1 MSEAPL
7 AWSAPYSPFI
17 QFCDDAPRRRDWRI
31 PQRRLE
37 YWLLVTSV
45 DGEEQIR
52 VDGDRFHIRSGET
65 YLIQPGALHD
75 LGSQRGN
82 TPVWIHFDVLFD
94 PRRAEPGRYH
104 AGPFDA
110 ELGPRA
116 ALLQPAAL
124 ATWGVE
130 LPVVV
135 PPPLAAR
142 FRAEVPALVARHK
155 ASTPPARLEATA
167 RLATL
172 LALLVDEAWR
182 SGGGGRGPTDEDRI
196 TRAEAAARHRLD
208 TGFGLEAFAAAAG
221 LGRSRFCQV
230 YRQLRGT
237 TPGGFLQ
244 RERQSR
250 AEALLRS
257 TALPLAQVASLVGY
271 RDATVFVRAFRRA
284 RGVTPGAWRSA
295 PGQ

>member
-1 MSEAPL
+1 MTDGPL
-7 AWSAPYSPFI
+7 AWNAPYSPFI
-17 QFCDDAPRRRDWRI
+17 HFCDDAPRRRDWSL
-31 PQRRLE
+31 PNRRLE
-37 YWLLVTSV
+37 YWLMVTSV
-45 DGEEQIR
+45 DGEERIT
-52 VDGDRFHIRSGET
+52 VDGDRYHVRSGET

-94 PRRAEPGRYH
+94 PQRSRPGRYH

-110 ELGPRA
+110 ELGERT
-116 ALLQPAAL
+116 ALLQPAAR
-124 ATWGVE
+124 ATWGVA
-130 LPVVV
+130 LPVLV
-135 PPPLAAR
+135 PPPLIAR

-155 ASTPPARLEATA
+155 AGTPPARLEATA
-167 RLATL
+167 RLAVL

-182 SGGGGRGPTDEDRI
+182 SGGGGGGPTDEDRI
-196 TRAEAAARHRLD
+196 ARAEAAARHRLG

-230 YRQLRGT
+230 YRRLRGMP
-237 TPGGFLQ
+237 PGAFLQ
-244 RERQSR
+244 RERQVR

-257 TALPLAQVASLVGY
+257 TALPLAQIASLVGF
-271 RDATVFVRAFRRA
+271 RDATVLVRAFRRA

-295 PGQ
+295 PGR